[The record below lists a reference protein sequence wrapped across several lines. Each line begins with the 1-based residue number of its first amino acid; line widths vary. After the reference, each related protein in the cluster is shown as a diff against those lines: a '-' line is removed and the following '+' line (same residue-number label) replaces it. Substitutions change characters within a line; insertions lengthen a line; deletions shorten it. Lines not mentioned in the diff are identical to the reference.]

1 MVEKVKFVTVTR
13 VIDDRNGIHY
23 LDAID
28 VNGNH
33 WTAEMDSKQ
42 EKWLVYIKGWKK
54 DSQQPLDL

>member
-1 MVEKVKFVTVTR
+1 MSEKVKFVSVTR
-13 VIDDRNGIHY
+13 VIDITRGIHY
-23 LDAID
+23 LDAVD

-42 EKWLVYIKGWKK
+42 EQWLVYIKGWKK